1 MCKLAFV
8 TGVEAVELPD
18 GAVFI
23 SIGTKLHDL
32 NHTEVFAEHF
42 IEGDIAYVRVCSR
55 KKEGPLDKP
64 GCITGVKLV
73 TLTLPGG
80 LSLRKAYV
88 RGINGTQ
95 EVEIR

>member
-32 NHTEVFAEHF
+32 NHTEAFTEHF
-42 IEGDIAYVRVCSR
+42 LEGETAYVRVCTR
-55 KKEGPLDKP
+55 RKEGPPDKP
-64 GCITGVKLV
+64 VGITGVKLV
-73 TLTLPGG
+73 TLTLPAG
-80 LSLRKAYV
+80 LSIRKVYV
-88 RGINGTQ
+88 RGINGAQ
-95 EVEIR
+95 EAEIR